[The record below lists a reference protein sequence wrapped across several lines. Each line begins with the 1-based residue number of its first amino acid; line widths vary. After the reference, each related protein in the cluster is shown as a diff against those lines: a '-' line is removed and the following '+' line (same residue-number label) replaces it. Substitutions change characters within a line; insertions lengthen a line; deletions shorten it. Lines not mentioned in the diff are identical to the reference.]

1 MGVAVIR
8 VGTDGVVDKETVHGN
23 AKIMSNHTFQ
33 AHHEHSYSDTAAPAP
48 SKNRSSDI
56 EFAMLFNHLKRGGD
70 LLMRFLA
77 SLFHLLLHLPHF
89 SRFYLVRWDAC
100 GRGCSTRSS
109 QCCE

>member
-8 VGTDGVVDKETVHGN
+8 VGISGVVDKETVHRN

-48 SKNRSSDI
+48 GKNRSSDI
-56 EFAMLFNHLKRGGD
+56 EFAMLFNHLKRGGN

-77 SLFHLLLHLPHF
+77 SLFHFATFTSFFEVLPREVGCLRTRLLHQKL
-89 SRFYLVRWDAC
+89 SVL
-100 GRGCSTRSS
+100 
-109 QCCE
+109 